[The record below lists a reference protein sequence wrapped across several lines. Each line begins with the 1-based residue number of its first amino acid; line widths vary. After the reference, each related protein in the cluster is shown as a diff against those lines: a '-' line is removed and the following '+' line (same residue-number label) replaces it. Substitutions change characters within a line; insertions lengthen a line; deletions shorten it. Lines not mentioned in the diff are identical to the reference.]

1 MHKYVGKLISL
12 ILDLLMML
20 SMASIVH
27 GVSLYSVPVAYIVGG
42 IISLALLT
50 ALRIAKEK

>member
-1 MHKYVGKLISL
+1 L